1 MKSLIISLGILISF
15 QCFSQT
21 PREVVQLQLDAYN
34 KGDIKAFLDVFAE
47 DAEAYNYGDAEPFIK
62 GKTNFKTTYGKL
74 FQSSPNLHSLVTSRQ
89 VLGQTVIDYE
99 YISGRSNSEKPI
111 FIIAIYKIENHKIV
125 RCDFIRE

>member
-1 MKSLIISLGILISF
+1 MKSIIVSLGILISF

-21 PREVVQLQLDAYN
+21 PREIVQLQLDAYN
-34 KGDIKAFLDVFAE
+34 KGDIEAFLEVFAE

-62 GKTNFKTTYGKL
+62 GKTNFKMTYREL

-89 VLGQTVIDYE
+89 ILGQTVIDYE
-99 YISGRSNSEKPI
+99 YITGRSNSEQPVL
-111 FIIAIYKIENHKIV
+111 IIAIYKIEDHKIV

>member
-1 MKSLIISLGILISF
+1 MESIIISLSILISF

-34 KGDIKAFLDVFAE
+34 KGDIEAFLEVFTE
-47 DAEAYNYGDAEPFIK
+47 DAEAYNYGDTEPFIK
-62 GKTNFKTTYGKL
+62 GKANFKTTYRKL
-74 FQSSPNLHSLVTSRQ
+74 FQSSPNLDSLVASRQ

-99 YISGRSNSEKPI
+99 YITGRSNSGKPVL
-111 FIIAIYKIENHKIV
+111 IIAIYKIENHKII

>member
-1 MKSLIISLGILISF
+1 MKSIIISLGILISF

-21 PREVVQLQLDAYN
+21 PREVVQLQLDAYK
-34 KGDIKAFLDVFAE
+34 KGDIETFLEVFAD

-62 GKTNFKTTYGKL
+62 GKANFKTTYGKL

-99 YISGRSNSEKPI
+99 YITGRSKSELPV
-111 FIIAIYKIENHKIV
+111 FLIAIYKIENHKIV